1 MLKRFAIKTESKL
14 IRTPKPRK
22 DAPETPAT
30 PPIDYVQTARD
41 LGKDAVVA
49 VGALVGGYV
58 VLDTLRQVTVAIVK
72 AKI

>member
-1 MLKRFAIKTESKL
+1 MFRRLSVQTTTKL
-14 IRTPKPRK
+14 VKDPKPPK
-22 DAPETPAT
+22 DAPEAPVT

-49 VGALVGGYV
+49 AGALIGGYV